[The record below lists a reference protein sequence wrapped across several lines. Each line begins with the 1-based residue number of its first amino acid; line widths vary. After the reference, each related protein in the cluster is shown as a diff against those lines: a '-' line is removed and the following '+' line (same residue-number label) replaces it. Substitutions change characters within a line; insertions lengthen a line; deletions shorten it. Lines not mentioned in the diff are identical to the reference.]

1 MERWKESI
9 ATGEPFDMEF
19 PLLGADGLFRPF
31 LTRVLPLKN
40 SAGQV
45 LRWFGTNTDILRA

>member
-1 MERWKESI
+1 MAGWGWQRVHDPEVLPTVMERWKESI

-31 LTRVLPLKN
+31 SRV
-40 SAGQV
+40 SCH
-45 LRWFGTNTDILRA
+45 